1 MGTTL
6 PSLNKKIV
14 HLFVELIRGDGY
26 FYLVS
31 TKTQNQI
38 GQSIMVY
45 KINRAP
51 MEWWIAEIESQI
63 KEHGKNCND
72 WI

>member
-14 HLFVELIRGDGY
+14 HLFVEWIRGVGY

-51 MEWWIAEIESQI
+51 TEWWIAEIESQI
-63 KEHGKNCND
+63 KEHAKNCND
-72 WI
+72 